1 VGRLRLGQQICEN
14 YHLFLTK
21 IVVNICL
28 VAGMCRL
35 NINEYNIWIEVSP
48 DPPVIVKFEA

>member
-1 VGRLRLGQQICEN
+1 
-14 YHLFLTK
+14 
-21 IVVNICL
+21 
-28 VAGMCRL
+28 MCRL